1 MPARMRTGERKASHN
16 QQTRIRFM
24 SGSNW
29 QEGWQRDFKQSQAVT
44 RFVINSQ
51 EHERIRY
58 GNEEDALKQ
67 PKCDD
72 CGVPRGTFHLLGCD
86 IEQCPRCGG
95 QAISCGCIYDE
106 RPGD

>member
-1 MPARMRTGERKASHN
+1 
-16 QQTRIRFM
+16 M

-29 QEGWQRDFKQSQAVT
+29 QEGWQRDFKQAQAVT

-51 EHERIRY
+51 DYDRIRY
-58 GNEEDALKQ
+58 GAEEEALKQ

-72 CGVPRGTFHLLGCD
+72 CGAPRGTFHLLGCD

-95 QAISCGCIYDE
+95 QAISCDCFYDE
-106 RPGD
+106 KPGAT

>member
-1 MPARMRTGERKASHN
+1 MAQLLVVRPRDAHFN
-16 QQTRIRFM
+16 FM

-29 QEGWQRDFKQSQAVT
+29 QEDWQRDFKHAQTVT

-51 EHERIRY
+51 EFNRICH
-58 GNEEDALKQ
+58 GSEECALKQ

-95 QAISCGCIYDE
+95 QAISCDCFYDE
-106 RPGD
+106 KPGAA